1 MLILIAC
8 RGRSD
13 ETYIKK
19 KKKTEIKPY
28 VLDSLINQ

>member
-19 KKKTEIKPY
+19 KKTEIKPY